1 MPTNWD
7 PEVNTPPP
15 ELVTAELTWEGILG
29 GGNIVEVLVGEL
41 ACNDVMEA
49 EGGELIC
56 VKKKWKEQKKRTK
69 YNIYK
74 TKATKKLQQK

>member
-1 MPTNWD
+1 M
-7 PEVNTPPP
+7 
-15 ELVTAELTWEGILG
+15 
-29 GGNIVEVLVGEL
+29 EVLVGEL